1 MATQAYIP
9 RILSWK
15 DSKDKEQILEDTEI
29 LHSFDGP
36 MVILGDPG
44 MGKSWLLEKMIGVG
58 KGSIFLKA
66 TSFLRQSIHRYDE
79 STVLVI
85 DGLDEVSAAKEGD
98 PLDHVLSHLVK
109 CGCPRFILS
118 CRSAEWSSVRGSG
131 YIKDEYRTAP
141 RELHLKPLTE
151 EDALNYLSHRVDRA
165 TAGDSVAKLKLLG
178 LEEFYSNPLFLEFV
192 RSILIKKGSV
202 PESRSELYKK
212 AVAQLR
218 KETAD
223 RDSSPLTDLSEDRA
237 LDAAGCTMAVFLL
250 GGFDGL
256 SKGHGIEDRIL
267 SVVELSDYIPVDDL
281 KTVLGSNLFKSDSSA
296 KGVFLPQ
303 HRTIAEYLGARWLA
317 KFTQASNFGT
327 RNAYR
332 LQSALVTFGGVP
344 SSLRGLNAWI
354 PVFCHGKLGTISL
367 QQDPY
372 GVLRFGDGDSL
383 SVTQAKVLIPELRE
397 LAIKDPGFRNHW
409 EDTLFLKGLIHEE
422 NIGDIE
428 RILQSKEEPYGLR
441 MLLWEG
447 ILSLGKDTPP
457 ISGLENIGLD
467 ADRSIGERLRAIQ
480 SLNFQY
486 GEGFE
491 WEGLVEKIL
500 ARGDGESSRLAL
512 LAFDKVGYRLFSVE
526 QICRTVVSHFDIRN
540 AEGGDDDRHAIG
552 ELYALERRLPL
563 ECLGEFLDL
572 LSDIILPLRNPKRY
586 WETSHHEG
594 WEQVIRLINHLVL
607 RYLKKH
613 QESVEPERLLK
624 WLKAGIGDH
633 SYSRTE
639 EETLRGILAEDDR
652 LRQSVQRLV
661 LSDQQDT
668 ESITDRSFFLTELS
682 QGLRITQQD
691 ARLYLNEIV
700 ARLDKSEAPF
710 WYYMADILR
719 QSDGYISKDDQTLA
733 RPYARLDSEMLRF
746 LRTKPKKRKLS
757 ESQKKWRRREQQST
771 RNRLRRIAKMRADFD
786 LHLDEVRDGELGW
799 TLRPAKAYL
808 GRCSDLDRKAS
819 PEDRL
824 AELLGEEIGA
834 VALEGFETV
843 LHRGDL
849 PMPITVSQGYAE
861 SRVWNY
867 VYPMMA
873 GLGYRFRSGRGFV
886 GVPIAVISASLIAVE
901 RELNYSELGFDGL
914 GKSLRAELKKDKP
927 VYEQHLRD
935 KFEPRIK
942 AGCQYIEGIYEF
954 TRSGENQPMA
964 SFLCIQWLEQFGEMA
979 MEVERELALCVA
991 RCLNT
996 ELEVRL
1002 IGILESKLKDVAEG
1016 SERAIFWR
1024 SLQFVFKPDEAI
1036 PHIPEPNEKARG
1048 WLWNLVLHGDRY
1060 SEEESFISNFDIE
1073 QLEWLVERYR
1083 CVWPATPHPR
1093 GVSSGS
1099 RNEWNATDLIQGLI
1113 YRIASIPRN
1122 EACQALARLR
1132 AGPEDG
1138 YSEVIQ
1144 VAIAKHSKLLLE
1156 THYRPVSLT
1165 ALKSVLS
1172 DGPPTTAADV
1182 LSILVYEFEDLQ
1194 KRIRGDAVNSVN
1206 GFYNDHGIPKEE
1218 NDCRDEMLKL
1228 LNLPDGITHSPEV
1241 AMPQGNRADVG
1252 FIFGVV
1258 SIPLEAKGQWHPKVW
1273 SAASSQLDALYA
1285 KDYRA
1290 DAKGVYIVFWFG
1302 EGAPEGRK
1310 IKNPPPRIAKP
1321 STSDEMR
1328 RSLVDLIPAHR
1339 RSDLEVVVLDLTR
1352 PE

>member
-36 MVILGDPG
+36 IVILGDPG
-44 MGKSWLLEKMIGVG
+44 MGKSWLLERVIGVG
-58 KGSIFLKA
+58 EGCCFVKA
-66 TSFLRQSIHRYDE
+66 TKFLRQEIRRYDE
-79 STVLVI
+79 SIVLVI
-85 DGLDEVSAAKEGD
+85 DGLDEVSAAREGD
-98 PLDHVLSHLVK
+98 PLDHVLRHLVK
-109 CGCPRFILS
+109 CGCPRFVLS

-131 YIKDEYRTAP
+131 YIKDEYRTTP
-141 RELHLKPLTE
+141 HELHLKPLTE
-151 EDALNYLSHRVDRA
+151 EDALKYLTHSVDSA
-165 TAGDSVAKLKLLG
+165 IAGSSVARLKLLG

-212 AVAQLR
+212 AVDQLR
-218 KETAD
+218 RETPD
-223 RDSSPLTDLSEDRA
+223 RDKSPLFDLSESRA
-237 LDAAGCTMAVFLL
+237 LDAAGCIMAVFLI
-250 GGFDGL
+250 GGFDSL
-256 SKGHGIEDRIL
+256 TKGHGVDNRIL

-317 KFTQASNFGT
+317 KFTQASIFGT
-327 RNAYR
+327 RTAYR
-332 LQSALVTFGGVP
+332 VQSALAVLGGVP

-354 PVFCHGKLGTISL
+354 PVFCHGKLGRISL

-383 SVTQAKVLIPELRE
+383 SVTQAKLLIPELRE
-397 LAIKDPGFRNHW
+397 LALKDPGFRNHW

-422 NIGDIE
+422 IIGDIE

-447 ILSLGKDTPP
+447 ILSLGKDAPA
-457 ISGLENIGLD
+457 ISGLEKVGLD
-467 ADRSIGERLRAIQ
+467 TDRSIGERLKAIQ
-480 SLNFQY
+480 SLNFQH

-491 WEGLVEKIL
+491 WEGMVEKIL
-500 ARGDGESSRLAL
+500 ATGDRESSRLAL
-512 LAFDKVGYRLFSVE
+512 LAFDKVGYRLFPVE

-540 AEGGDDDRHAIG
+540 AEGGDDERHAIG

-563 ECLGEFLDL
+563 ECVSEFLDF
-572 LSDIILPLRNPKRY
+572 LSDITLPLRDPKRH
-586 WETSHHEG
+586 WETSRHEG
-594 WEQVIRLINHLVL
+594 WEQVVRLINHLVL

-613 QESVEPERLLK
+613 QERIEPERLLK

-639 EETLRGILAEDDR
+639 EEALRGIFSENDR
-652 LRQSVQRLV
+652 LRQGVQRLV
-661 LSDQQDT
+661 LFDEQDT
-668 ESITDRSFFLTELS
+668 ESVTDRLFLLAELS
-682 QGLRITQQD
+682 QGLRVKKQD
-691 ARLYLNEIV
+691 ARLYLKEIIQ
-700 ARLDKSEAPF
+700 RSERRDVSI
-710 WYYMADILR
+710 WYYLTEVLR
-719 QSDGYISKDDQTLA
+719 QEDGYLSKDDQKLA
-733 RPYARLDSEMLRF
+733 RPYASGDSKMLRF
-746 LRTKPKKRKLS
+746 LRTKPLKPGLS
-757 ESQKKWRRREQQST
+757 DAQKKWRRREQQSK
-771 RNRLRRIAKMRADFD
+771 RDRLQSRAKARANFA
-786 LHLDEVRDGELGW
+786 LHRGEVKKGELGW
-799 TLRPAKAYL
+799 IIRPSMAYL
-808 GRCSDLDRKAS
+808 GRYSDLDRKAS

-824 AELLGEEIGA
+824 VEWLGEELGD
-834 VALEGFETV
+834 VVLEGFETV

-901 RELNYSELGFDGL
+901 RELYETELGFDGL
-914 GKSLRAELKKDKP
+914 GKSLRAELKKDQP
-927 VYEQHLRD
+927 IYEQHLRD
-935 KFEPRIK
+935 CFEPRIK
-942 AGCQYIEGIYEF
+942 AGCQHIEGIYEF
-954 TRSGENQPMA
+954 TRSSEDQPMA
-964 SFLCIQWLEQFGEMA
+964 STLCIEWLERFCEMA
-979 MEVERELALCVA
+979 MEIERELALYVA
-991 RCLNT
+991 RWLNP

-1002 IGILESKLKDVAEG
+1002 TKILERKLKDVAEG
-1016 SERAIFWR
+1016 SERATFWR

-1036 PHIPEPNEKARG
+1036 PHIPEPSDETRG
-1048 WLWNLVLHGDRY
+1048 WLWNLALHGDRY
-1060 SEEESFISNFDIE
+1060 TEEESFIRIFSIG

-1083 CVWPATPHPR
+1083 SVWPSTPHPR

-1099 RNEWNATDLIQGLI
+1099 QNEWNATDLIQGLV
-1113 YRIASIPRN
+1113 YRIAAIPRN
-1122 EACQALARLR
+1122 EAGQALARLR
-1132 AGPEDG
+1132 NGPEDG
-1138 YSEVIQ
+1138 YSEAIQ
-1144 VAIAKHSKLLLE
+1144 VAIAKHSKLWVE
-1156 THYRPVSLT
+1156 THYSPMSLT

-1172 DGPPTTAADV
+1172 GTPPSNAADV
-1182 LSILVYEFEDLQ
+1182 LSILVHEFEDLQ

-1206 GFYNDHGIPKEE
+1206 GFYNDTGIPKEE

-1228 LNLPDGITHSPEV
+1228 LNLPYGITYSPEV
-1241 AMPQGNRADVG
+1241 AMPQGNRADAG
-1252 FIFGVV
+1252 FTFGEI

-1273 SAASSQLDALYA
+1273 SAAISQLDVLYT
-1285 KDYRA
+1285 KDFRA
-1290 DAKGVYIVFWFG
+1290 DAKGLYIVFWFG
-1302 EGAPEGRK
+1302 EEAPTGRR
-1310 IKNPPPRIAKP
+1310 IKSPPTGIAKP